1 MIISRYMKRFDS
13 WMSCAYKAD
22 EGTAGYE
29 FPDERGVIYQYVY
42 YGSAKIAKPFSDDV
56 TIIKANGKLIDVKK
70 FYRQHNVFHFV
81 ENTSMWGFNTLN
93 DDDDWD
99 GKLVVE
105 DKIKVDSESVLICLD
120 GHPIVNDIELKKYDY
135 DELLIGKE
143 YDILLNSG
151 VLALFTKL

>member
-1 MIISRYMKRFDS
+1 MKDINYDFLED
-13 WMSCAYKAD
+13 
-22 EGTAGYE
+22 
-29 FPDERGVIYQYVY
+29 
-42 YGSAKIAKPFSDDV
+42 
-56 TIIKANGKLIDVKK
+56 
-70 FYRQHNVFHFV
+70 
-81 ENTSMWGFNTLN
+81 TSMWGFNTLN

-120 GHPIVNDIELKKYDY
+120 GHPIVNNIELKKCDY
-135 DELLIGKE
+135 DELSIGKE